1 MKILVTGGCGFI
13 GSHVVDAFVDEGHE
27 VVIVDNLSSGTLANK
42 NEQARFYRADICTQE
57 LEEIIHDEGPEMIF
71 HHAAQISVPLS
82 VRDPLTDAEVN
93 IKGTLRL
100 LELSR
105 MHGIK
110 RFVFASTGGAI
121 YGEAREVPTPEDYV
135 PQPYSPYAISK
146 LSCEHYVRFYEK
158 QHNLRHVI
166 LRYSNVYG
174 PRQIPHGE
182 AGVVAIFT
190 EALLG
195 KKLPILN
202 HFPGEPDGMVRDY
215 CFVRDIASANLL
227 AAKTNKHGTYN
238 IGTGKGTTTGQL
250 YREILQTLRLKGIDL
265 PQLYDLPRTAEARE
279 GDIRVST
286 LNVDRA
292 GAELGFRPV
301 FQLKEGL
308 AQTVAWYLN
317 QSKVSSETK
326 KQQQRSEGR

>member
-13 GSHVVDAFVDEGHE
+13 GSHVVDTFVDAGYK
-27 VVIVDNLSSGTLANK
+27 VIIVDNLSSGTLANK
-42 NEQARFYRADICTQE
+42 NERALFYRADICTPE
-57 LEEIIHDEGPEMIF
+57 LEEIIHDERPEMIV

-82 VRDPLTDAEVN
+82 VRDPLMDAEVN

-105 MHGIK
+105 VHGVK

-121 YGEAREVPTPEDYV
+121 YGEAGVVPTPEDYV
-135 PQPYSPYAISK
+135 PQPSSPYAISK
-146 LSCEHYVRFYEK
+146 LSCEHYIRFYEK
-158 QHNLRHVI
+158 QHNLVHVI

-190 EALLG
+190 EALLE

-215 CFVRDIASANLL
+215 CFVKDIAAANLL
-227 AAKTNKHGTYN
+227 AAKTNRPGTYN
-238 IGTGKGTTTGQL
+238 IGTGKGATTYEL
-250 YREILQTLRLKGIDL
+250 YGEVLHALRLNGIDL
-265 PQLYDLPRTAEARE
+265 PPLFDRPKSAEARE
-279 GDIRVST
+279 GDIKVST
-286 LNVDRA
+286 LNTARA
-292 GAELGFRPV
+292 LAELGFRPA
-301 FQLKEGL
+301 FQLREGL
-308 AQTVAWYLN
+308 AQTVAWYLARQKAKN
-317 QSKVSSETK
+317 
-326 KQQQRSEGR
+326 

>member
-13 GSHVVDAFVDEGHE
+13 GSHVVDAFVEAGHE

-42 NEQARFYRADICTQE
+42 NERARFYEVDICTAE

-82 VRDPLTDAEVN
+82 VKDPLTDAEVN

-105 MHGIK
+105 MHGVR

-121 YGEAREVPTPEDYV
+121 YGDANEVPTREDYV
-135 PQPYSPYAISK
+135 PQPASPYAISK
-146 LSCEHYVRFYEK
+146 FSCEHYVRFYEK
-158 QHNLRHVI
+158 QHNLCHVI

-190 EALLG
+190 EALLS
-195 KKLPILN
+195 KKLPTLN

-215 CFVRDIASANLL
+215 CFVKDIASANLL
-227 AAKTNKHGTYN
+227 AARTDKPGTYN
-238 IGTGKGTTTGQL
+238 IGTGKGTTTRQL
-250 YREILQTLRLKGIDL
+250 YREILQALRLSGIDL
-265 PQLYDLPRTAEARE
+265 PPLYDHPRTAEARE

-286 LNVDRA
+286 LNTDRA
-292 GAELGFRPV
+292 RAELGFRPA

-308 AQTVAWYLN
+308 AQTVAWYLAR
-317 QSKVSSETK
+317 QKG
-326 KQQQRSEGR
+326 QG